1 MNIKSF
7 FYLPILMS
15 LRCYSYNSFRSVSK
29 WNNKNGFR
37 LGLKKKSNDIMDNSV
52 TGFDVSKSRKSISPE
67 YLPKTVNQELYAK
80 YLNDPKT
87 SIVLGTGPAGS
98 GKTLFACITAIREL
112 MSGNVKKII
121 LTRPIVPVEEEEIG
135 FLPGNLIHK
144 MDPWTRPVFDIF
156 LEFYPQREL
165 DYMLQTGVIE
175 ISPLAYMRG
184 RTFKRS
190 FIIADEMQNSSP
202 NQMFMLTTRIGEK
215 TKLVVTGDLKQS
227 DRNTTNGLSDIM
239 EKVQNYNLMNNDTM
253 IRVVEMDTG
262 DVRRSMVVSQI
273 LDIYKGNVQLENKE
287 SLIDFEKKPGSGD
300 FGLDLGFSENNFV
313 KKKTG
318 NYSAD
323 PNNDSAMIP
332 LKHYKF

>member
-1 MNIKSF
+1 M
-7 FYLPILMS
+7 
-15 LRCYSYNSFRSVSK
+15 RCYSYRNLRHISQVGGK
-29 WNNKNGFR
+29 NKNKVI
-37 LGLKKKSNDIMDNSV
+37 LGVKKRSNDYLDNGNSMD
-52 TGFDVSKSRKSISPE
+52 GFDSFKSRRGTSPE
-67 YLPKTVNQELYAK
+67 YIPKTANQELYAK

-112 MSGNVKKII
+112 IAGNVKKII

-156 LEFYPQREL
+156 LEFFPQREL

-184 RTFKRS
+184 RTFKRA

-202 NQMFMLTTRIGEK
+202 NQMFMLTTRIGER

-239 EKVQNYNLMNNDTM
+239 EKVQKYNLVNNDTM
-253 IRVVEMDTG
+253 IRVVEMDNG

-273 LDIYKGNVQLENKE
+273 LDIYNKKIVLDNKDYFVPLYNE
-287 SLIDFEKKPGSGD
+287 FD
-300 FGLDLGFSENNFV
+300 FGCDIGGGEKNIIKKNNRTFRYGLDN
-313 KKKTG
+313 
-318 NYSAD
+318 D
-323 PNNDSAMIP
+323 NDSALIP
-332 LKHYKF
+332 VKYYKIL